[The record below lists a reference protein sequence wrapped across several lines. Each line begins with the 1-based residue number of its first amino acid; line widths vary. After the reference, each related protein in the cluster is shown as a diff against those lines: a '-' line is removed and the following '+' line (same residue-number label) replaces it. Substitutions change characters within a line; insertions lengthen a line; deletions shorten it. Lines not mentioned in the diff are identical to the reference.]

1 MLAANWKDKIL
12 KLIKESN
19 KCNNMLINDR
29 SIYVSLGGGRNIEW
43 KRRVLVYSWKNVGLL
58 DQRIT
63 LTIIRQE
70 GAIGEKLKNA
80 TPEQLSVLSATY
92 APAEIS
98 YDGIKG
104 WVSRLSIGF
113 GGMHCFEGISNMAWK
128 GPLCLPL
135 LSLCYRLSPSCTRW
149 HGRRLAGRVLTVA
162 ALTPLAHSLGSGS
175 HDRRQGSTK
184 LSRWEQFDEAYN
196 YEIFLIL
203 YFFNVHALYNISR
216 T

>member
-1 MLAANWKDKIL
+1 MEKRWSTWPEDHID
-12 KLIKESN
+12 
-19 KCNNMLINDR
+19 NNSTR
-29 SIYVSLGGGRNIEW
+29 GSGRGRKTEKRYPGTTVCFVLNIH
-43 KRRVLVYSWKNVGLL
+43 
-58 DQRIT
+58 
-63 LTIIRQE
+63 
-70 GAIGEKLKNA
+70 
-80 TPEQLSVLSATY
+80 

-135 LSLCYRLSPSCTRW
+135 LSPCYRLSPSCTRW

-175 HDRRQGSTK
+175 HARHQDSIKTFEMRTVRRRHTITK
-184 LSRWEQFDEAYN
+184 YFWSP
-196 YEIFLIL
+196 IFL
-203 YFFNVHALYNISR
+203 

>member
-1 MLAANWKDKIL
+1 M
-12 KLIKESN
+12 
-19 KCNNMLINDR
+19 INDR
-29 SIYVSLGGGRNIEW
+29 PIYVSLGGEKNNIEW
-43 KRRVLVYSWKNVGLL
+43 NRKILVYSWKNVGLL

-70 GAIGEKLKNA
+70 GAIGGEKLKKRYSGTTVCFVRN
-80 TPEQLSVLSATY
+80 VH

-113 GGMHCFEGISNMAWK
+113 SGMHCFEGISNMAWK
-128 GPLCLPL
+128 GPLCLSL
-135 LSLCYRLSPSCTRW
+135 LSPCYRLSPSCTRW

-175 HDRRQGSTK
+175 HDRRQGSMK
-184 LSRWEQFDEAYN
+184 LSRWEHIWCTIMKYFWSS
-196 YEIFLIL
+196 FL
-203 YFFNVHALYNISR
+203 